1 VGLAFRGAWAV
12 AHRYGTVAEPLLS
25 DVLRLETMDC
35 EGAGRPQVFVS
46 DRTEHPMKIT
56 RVRTDVINAR
66 LRNWVIVRVET
77 DQPGLYGLGEA
88 TIEWQTHAVVG
99 AVTDLSELI
108 IGRDPRDIERLWQMM
123 YRHPFF
129 KGGVVTMSALSGIDQ
144 ALWDI
149 SAKEMG
155 VPLWR
160 ALGGLARNR
169 IRMYDHLG
177 GGDSNAVY
185 NSDTVLSFA
194 EKMQKSVSDG
204 FTAVKILAVPK
215 SAPLD
220 NSAQLR
226 HAEELMQTA
235 REAGGPDVDI
245 MVDFHG
251 RTSAA
256 MAIEYAAVLEPFHPY
271 FLEEVVQPE
280 FVAGMARVA
289 RSTRVPLASGERLF
303 TTQEFLPLL
312 QAEAIAVAQPDVCH
326 AGGITG
332 VRKIAALCA
341 TFGVVMAPHNPLGP
355 VATMVNVHL
364 GLTLPNFLIQEVMR
378 SDVPWRED
386 VVQGVPEIH
395 DGYMQPPTEPGI
407 GLSINEVEAAKHPFE
422 DSSPTQ
428 WFHDDGSTADW

>member
-1 VGLAFRGAWAV
+1 
-12 AHRYGTVAEPLLS
+12 
-25 DVLRLETMDC
+25 
-35 EGAGRPQVFVS
+35 
-46 DRTEHPMKIT
+46 MKIT
-56 RVRTDVINAR
+56 SITTNVINAR
-66 LRNWVIVRVET
+66 LRNWVAVRVET
-77 DQPGLYGLGEA
+77 DQAGLHGLGEA
-88 TIEWQTHAVVG
+88 TVEFQTRGVVG
-99 AVTDLSELI
+99 AVEDLGQLI
-108 IGRDPRDIERLWQMM
+108 LGQDPRNIERLWQIM

-149 SAKEMG
+149 TAKDLG

-160 ALGGLARNR
+160 ALGGLTRDR
-169 IRMYDHLG
+169 VRMYDHLG
-177 GGDSNAVY
+177 GGNSDAVY
-185 NSDTVLSFA
+185 HSDTASSFA
-194 EKMQKSVSDG
+194 EKMKKSIDDG

-235 REAGGPDVDI
+235 REAAGPDVDI

-280 FVAGMARVA
+280 LVAGMARVA
-289 RSTRVPLASGERLF
+289 RSTRTPLASGERLF

-312 QAEAIAVAQPDVCH
+312 QAEAIAIAQPDVCH

-332 VRKIAALCA
+332 LRKIAALCD
-341 TFGVVMAPHNPLGP
+341 TFGVTLAPHNPLGP
-355 VATMVNVHL
+355 IATMVNVHL
-364 GLTLPNFLIQEVMR
+364 GLSTPNFLIQEVMR

-386 VVQGVPEIH
+386 VVQGVPMIR
-395 DGYMQPPTEPGI
+395 DGYVQPPTAVGI
-407 GLSINEVEAAKHPFE
+407 GVSIDEAEAAKHPFQA
-422 DSSPTQ
+422 SKPIQ
-428 WFHDDGSTADW
+428 WFHHDGAVADW

>member
-1 VGLAFRGAWAV
+1 MR
-12 AHRYGTVAEPLLS
+12 
-25 DVLRLETMDC
+25 
-35 EGAGRPQVFVS
+35 
-46 DRTEHPMKIT
+46 IT
-56 RVRTDVINAR
+56 RVVTQVINAR

-88 TIEWQTHAVVG
+88 TIEFQTKAVVG
-99 AVTDLSELI
+99 AVEDLSELI
-108 IGRDPRDIERLWQMM
+108 IGRDPRDIERLWQIM

-149 SAKEMG
+149 SAKDMG
-155 VPLWR
+155 VPLWK
-160 ALGGLARNR
+160 ALGGLARDR
-169 IRMYDHLG
+169 VRMYDHLG

-185 NSDTVLSFA
+185 NSDSTLSFA
-194 EKMQKSVSDG
+194 EKMKQSVSDG

-215 SAPLD
+215 TAPLD
-220 NSAQLR
+220 NFAQLR
-226 HAEELMQTA
+226 HAEELMHTA
-235 REAGGPDVDI
+235 RDAAGPDVDI

-256 MAIEYAAVLEPFHPY
+256 MAIEYAAVLEPFRPY

-289 RSTRVPLASGERLF
+289 RSTRVPLASGERLV
-303 TTQEFLPLL
+303 TAQEFLPLL

-332 VRKIAALCA
+332 IRKIAALCD

-364 GLTLPNFLIQEVMR
+364 GLTVPNFLIQEVMR
-378 SDVPWRED
+378 SDVPWRDE
-386 VVQGVPEIH
+386 VVLGAPEIQG
-395 DGYMQPPTEPGI
+395 GYILPPTAPGL
-407 GLSINEVEAAKHPFE
+407 GLSINTDEAARHPFE
-422 DSSPTQ
+422 AGSPTQ
-428 WFHDDGSTADW
+428 WFHDDGSVADW

>member
-1 VGLAFRGAWAV
+1 
-12 AHRYGTVAEPLLS
+12 
-25 DVLRLETMDC
+25 
-35 EGAGRPQVFVS
+35 
-46 DRTEHPMKIT
+46 MKIT
-56 RVRTDVINAR
+56 RVRTDVVNAR

-88 TIEWQTHAVVG
+88 TIEFQTHAVVG
-99 AVTDLSELI
+99 AIQDLAQLI
-108 IGRDPRDIERLWQMM
+108 VGRDPRDIERLWQIM

-149 SAKEMG
+149 SAKDMG

-160 ALGGLARNR
+160 ALGGLARDR
-169 IRMYDHLG
+169 VRMYDHLG
-177 GGDSNAVY
+177 GGDSDAVY
-185 NSDTVLSFA
+185 GADTALSFG
-194 EKMQKSVSDG
+194 EKMRKSISDG

-215 SAPLD
+215 TAPLD
-220 NSAQLR
+220 NFSQLR
-226 HAEELMQTA
+226 HAEGLMHAA
-235 REAGGPDVDI
+235 REAGGPDIDI

-280 FVAGMARVA
+280 LIAGMATVA
-289 RSTRVPLASGERLF
+289 RSTRVPLASGERLL

-332 VRKIAALCA
+332 VRKISALCA

-364 GLTLPNFLIQEVMR
+364 GLTLPNFLVQEVMR

-386 VVQGVPEIH
+386 VVWGSPEILN
-395 DGYMQPPTEPGI
+395 GYVLPPTEVGI
-407 GLSINEVEAAKHPFE
+407 GLSINEDEVAKHPFRE
-422 DSSPTQ
+422 SVPTQ
-428 WFHDDGSTADW
+428 WFHDDGSVADW